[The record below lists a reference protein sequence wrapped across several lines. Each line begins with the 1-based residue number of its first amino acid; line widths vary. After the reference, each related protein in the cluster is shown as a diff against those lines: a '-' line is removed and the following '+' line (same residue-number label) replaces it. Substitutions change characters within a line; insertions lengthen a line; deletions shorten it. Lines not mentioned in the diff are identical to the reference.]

1 MNLRTLSSSVS
12 SAIFNNEEQVIVD
25 GRSFPVQYTG
35 HQQLRFV
42 DIPTKSH
49 GTLRF
54 IEQNPAKSSFYAE
67 MARCG
72 EQIVWI
78 VRMPEFEYTGHGVIG
93 GQFIEHMGT
102 TRVG

>member
-42 DIPTKSH
+42 DIPT
-49 GTLRF
+49 
-54 IEQNPAKSSFYAE
+54 
-67 MARCG
+67 
-72 EQIVWI
+72 
-78 VRMPEFEYTGHGVIG
+78 
-93 GQFIEHMGT
+93 
-102 TRVG
+102 